1 METIM
6 ENKNYQYLI
15 QLRGVGKTFAD
26 GQSSLCVLEN
36 LDFCFDKG
44 DMVAITGRS
53 GSGKT
58 TLLNILAGMIPPDTG
73 EYLFKSTPLSLNVEK
88 RMRAFRN
95 SEIGYMTQHNTLLND
110 RSVEDNILLPSV
122 YSNKNR
128 KGVKARA
135 FQLACELDIEDKLT
149 MNPALLS
156 GGERQRVAL
165 ARAMIM
171 EPNILLA
178 DEPTGS
184 LDEKS
189 EKKMIDIMQ
198 KVNEAGFSIIIITH
212 NQSVSQRCKSK
223 YVLKDRQMIKI
234 S

>member
-73 EYLFKSTPLSLNVEK
+73 EYLKAPLFLL
-88 RMRAFRN
+88 
-95 SEIGYMTQHNTLLND
+95 TL
-110 RSVEDNILLPSV
+110 
-122 YSNKNR
+122 R
-128 KGVKARA
+128 KG
-135 FQLACELDIEDKLT
+135 C
-149 MNPALLS
+149 
-156 GGERQRVAL
+156 
-165 ARAMIM
+165 
-171 EPNILLA
+171 
-178 DEPTGS
+178 
-184 LDEKS
+184 
-189 EKKMIDIMQ
+189 
-198 KVNEAGFSIIIITH
+198 
-212 NQSVSQRCKSK
+212 
-223 YVLKDRQMIKI
+223 VLFATAK
-234 S
+234 

>member
-1 METIM
+1 M

-184 LDEKS
+184 LDENQ
-189 EKKMIDIMQ
+189 KKRCLISC
-198 KVNEAGFSIIIITH
+198 KRLTKRG
-212 NQSVSQRCKSK
+212 SQLS
-223 YVLKDRQMIKI
+223 
-234 S
+234 